1 MCSELIA
8 DLKNSIVPENMMPS
22 KWNDEGK
29 DEILDRGNF
38 GGLKLTKDVLKVVG
52 RIIEVIIRDVL
63 NVDVMQF
70 RFIPQCGTI
79 DVSLA

>member
-1 MCSELIA
+1 
-8 DLKNSIVPENMMPS
+8 MPS

-29 DEILDRGNF
+29 DKVSDRGNF